1 MNSFYQ
7 QVDGRRFFFNTC
19 DPRDLAEGREK
30 IRIAKEVAARQRERI
45 GIVKRQSLL
54 ENAKSIVEHAA
65 KAGLV
70 RIERSVKFTPP
81 PPDQVRAMAAKFCR

>member
-19 DPRDLAEGREK
+19 DPRDVAEGREK
-30 IRIAKEVAARQRERI
+30 IRIAKEIAVQQHERNGTRER
-45 GIVKRQSLL
+45 RSLIA
-54 ENAKSIVEHAA
+54 NAKSIVEHAA
-65 KAGLV
+65 SAGLIH
-70 RIERSVKFTPP
+70 IERAVKFTPP